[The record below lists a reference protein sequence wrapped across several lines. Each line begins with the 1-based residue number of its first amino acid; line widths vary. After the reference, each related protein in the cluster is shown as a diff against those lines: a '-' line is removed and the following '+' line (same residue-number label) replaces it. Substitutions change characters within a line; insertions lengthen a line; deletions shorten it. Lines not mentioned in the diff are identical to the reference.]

1 MQPDG
6 PSKLRLTDAQEERE
20 FQERNEKRA
29 KELGFSCAEE
39 MRGELRRSGLIECGE
54 KGQ

>member
-1 MQPDG
+1 MPV
-6 PSKLRLTDAQEERE
+6 LTKKETEKEERE

-39 MRGELRRSGLIECGE
+39 MRGELRRSGLIR
-54 KGQ
+54 